1 MDTAARHHC
10 LIYNG
15 PPSRHLPA
23 LSAAIQEKLDQNYRC
38 LYLNS
43 PQMVAGMRSYLAA
56 NGVDVLAATA
66 KGSLVLSAEQNHLY
80 DGRFDIEG
88 MLHDLELAIEQALD
102 DGYAGLWATGDMT
115 WELGPEK
122 DFTKLLEYE
131 WQLEEF
137 IQKHPEFGGVCQ
149 YHADTLPPEAM
160 QHGLLAHPSV
170 FINETLSLINPHY
183 IERHAFTPQA
193 EKSLE
198 VESVLSR
205 LLQLE
210 FSI

>member
-1 MDTAARHHC
+1 MDAAARHHC
-10 LIYNG
+10 LIYEG

-23 LSAAIQEKLDQNYRC
+23 LSTAIVEKLEQNYRC

-56 NGVDVLAATA
+56 DGVDVLGATA
-66 KGSLVLSAEQNHLY
+66 KGSLVLSSDQHHLR
-80 DGRFDIEG
+80 DGHFDVEG
-88 MLHDLELAIEQALD
+88 MLRALEEAVQQALN

-115 WELGPEK
+115 WEFGPEK

-131 WQLEEF
+131 WRLDEF
-137 IQKHPEFGGVCQ
+137 IQKHPEFGGVCH
-149 YHADTLPPEAM
+149 YHADTLPREAM
-160 QHGLLAHPSV
+160 RQGLLTHPSV
-170 FINETLSLINPHY
+170 FINETLALINPHY
-183 IERHAFTPQA
+183 IHRHAFTPQA
-193 EKSLE
+193 EKSPE

>member
-1 MDTAARHHC
+1 MDAAGRHHC
-10 LIYNG
+10 LIYEG

-23 LSAAIQEKLDQNYRC
+23 LSAAIQEKLQQNYRC

-43 PQMVAGMRSYLAA
+43 PQMVAGMRSYLAP
-56 NGVDVLAATA
+56 NGVDVFDATA
-66 KGSLVLSAEQNHLY
+66 KGSLVLSAEQHHLR

-88 MLHDLELAIEQALD
+88 MLHDLEQAIDQALV
-102 DGYAGLWATGDMT
+102 DGYKGLWATGDMT

-122 DFTKLLEYE
+122 DFAKLLEYE

-149 YHADTLPPEAM
+149 YHADTLPREAM
-160 QHGLLAHPSV
+160 HHGLLAHPSV

-183 IERHAFTPQA
+183 VERRSFTPQA
-193 EKSLE
+193 EKSPE
-198 VESVLSR
+198 VESVVSR

>member
-1 MDTAARHHC
+1 MEAAARHHC
-10 LIYNG
+10 LIYEG

-23 LSAAIQEKLDQNYRC
+23 LSAAIHEKLKQNHRC

-56 NGVDVLAATA
+56 GGVDVHAAAA
-66 KGSLVLSAEQNHLY
+66 KGALVLSADQHHLQ
-80 DGRFDIEG
+80 DGLFDIDG
-88 MLHDLELAIEQALD
+88 MLRSLAEAVEQALQ

-131 WQLEEF
+131 WRLDEF
-137 IQKHPEFGGVCQ
+137 MQKHPELGGVCH
-149 YHADTLPPEAM
+149 YHSDTLPHEAM
-160 QHGLLAHPSV
+160 RQGLLTHPSI

-183 IERHAFTPQA
+183 LQRHSFTPLA
-193 EKSLE
+193 EKSPE
-198 VESVLSR
+198 VDFALSR

>member
-88 MLHDLELAIEQALD
+88 MLHDLEKAIEQALD

-149 YHADTLPPEAM
+149 YHADTLPHEAM
-160 QHGLLAHPSV
+160 HHGLLAHPSV

-193 EKSLE
+193 EKSPE

>member
-1 MDTAARHHC
+1 MDAAGRHHC
-10 LIYNG
+10 LIYEG

-23 LSAAIQEKLDQNYRC
+23 LSAAIQEKLQQNYRC

-56 NGVDVLAATA
+56 NGVDVFDATA
-66 KGSLVLSAEQNHLY
+66 KGSLVLSAEQHHLR

-88 MLHDLELAIEQALD
+88 MLHDLEQAIDQALV
-102 DGYAGLWATGDMT
+102 DGYKGLWATGDMT

-122 DFTKLLEYE
+122 DFAKLLEYE

-149 YHADTLPPEAM
+149 YHADTLPREAM
-160 QHGLLAHPSV
+160 HHGLLAHPSV

-183 IERHAFTPQA
+183 VERRSFTPQA
-193 EKSLE
+193 EKSPE
-198 VESVLSR
+198 VESVVSR

>member
-1 MDTAARHHC
+1 MDAAGRHHC
-10 LIYNG
+10 LIYEG

-23 LSAAIQEKLDQNYRC
+23 LSAAIQEKLQQNYRC

-56 NGVDVLAATA
+56 NGVDVFDATA
-66 KGSLVLSAEQNHLY
+66 KGSLVLSAEQHHLR

-88 MLHDLELAIEQALD
+88 MLHDLEQVIDQALV
-102 DGYAGLWATGDMT
+102 DGYKGLWATGDMT

-122 DFTKLLEYE
+122 DFAKLLEYE

-149 YHADTLPPEAM
+149 YHADTLPREAM
-160 QHGLLAHPSV
+160 HHGLLAHPSV

-183 IERHAFTPQA
+183 VERRSFTPQA
-193 EKSLE
+193 EKSPE
-198 VESVLSR
+198 VESVVSR

>member
-149 YHADTLPPEAM
+149 YHADTLPHEAM

-170 FINETLSLINPHY
+170 FINETLSLFNPHY

-193 EKSLE
+193 EKSPE

>member
-80 DGRFDIEG
+80 DGRFDIAG

-102 DGYAGLWATGDMT
+102 DGYTGLWATGDMT

-149 YHADTLPPEAM
+149 YHADTLPHEAM

-193 EKSLE
+193 EKSPE

>member
-1 MDTAARHHC
+1 MDAAGRHHC
-10 LIYNG
+10 LIYEG

-23 LSAAIQEKLDQNYRC
+23 LSAAIQEKLQQNYRC

-43 PQMVAGMRSYLAA
+43 PGMRSYLAA
-56 NGVDVLAATA
+56 NGVDVFDATA
-66 KGSLVLSAEQNHLY
+66 KGSLVLSAEQHHLR

-88 MLHDLELAIEQALD
+88 MLHDLEQAIDQALV
-102 DGYAGLWATGDMT
+102 DGYKGLWATGDMT

-122 DFTKLLEYE
+122 DFAKLLEYE

-149 YHADTLPPEAM
+149 YHADTLPREAM
-160 QHGLLAHPSV
+160 HHGLLAHPSV

-183 IERHAFTPQA
+183 VERRSFTPQA
-193 EKSLE
+193 EKSPE
-198 VESVLSR
+198 VESVVSR